1 MIDYSKMRA
10 SICTYDDMYREME
23 QGVSRALTEYI
34 IQMAE
39 PFEAGGVVYV
49 DRKAV
54 DRCARRMF
62 SSRKQERSRRIES
75 ERKLEEMEKR
85 IAQDTKVHSQTV
97 SMLNGRIAELS
108 RQCSETVEGIGDEQP
123 NSGAST
129 SKAGLRKEL
138 DDARKELE
146 RLRGQLEKEKE
157 EKDALKGSSTS
168 RTISDMGIRIATLEK
183 CFDEKTR
190 ASEQQAKRL
199 QEALDSAKD
208 SASARNG
215 SSALD
220 SIPEYYSGEIWDF
233 IGHLARQRLAVLPD
247 EDASSYRR
255 ERDLCEMLSAAMPDS
270 GVQRSLSADI
280 EEAVRMKFDK
290 NLNAGLLSLGFVLE
304 SSNSHEKFVLKGAG
318 DAVSSRVSI
327 IFSKTPSDR
336 KARAAATAGLLR
348 MLTFGGSGAKE
359 SQQAEGKEI

>member
-39 PFEAGGVVYV
+39 PFEAGGVLYV

-85 IAQDTKVHSQTV
+85 IAQDTKAHSQTV

-138 DDARKELE
+138 DDARKEAGEAPRPAGE
-146 RLRGQLEKEKE
+146 RKGGEGCPQGQL
-157 EKDALKGSSTS
+157 DIQDHFGHG
-168 RTISDMGIRIATLEK
+168 DQ
-183 CFDEKTR
+183 D
-190 ASEQQAKRL
+190 
-199 QEALDSAKD
+199 
-208 SASARNG
+208 RN
-215 SSALD
+215 
-220 SIPEYYSGEIWDF
+220 P
-233 IGHLARQRLAVLPD
+233 
-247 EDASSYRR
+247 
-255 ERDLCEMLSAAMPDS
+255 
-270 GVQRSLSADI
+270 
-280 EEAVRMKFDK
+280 
-290 NLNAGLLSLGFVLE
+290 
-304 SSNSHEKFVLKGAG
+304 
-318 DAVSSRVSI
+318 
-327 IFSKTPSDR
+327 
-336 KARAAATAGLLR
+336 
-348 MLTFGGSGAKE
+348 
-359 SQQAEGKEI
+359 